1 MSKNFLDDLIKKT
14 SRSRRPRDL
23 EIRSSFSDTRHGN
36 KSLSE
41 KLLFDNTDKK
51 DDTTEIKDSADNKLY
66 AEFLSN
72 LSKSDLLDS
81 DNSDDA
87 INDVGDVLA
96 DDHQNSDLK
105 DFQDD
110 DLISVNDVI
119 SVNDLQKDNLNDD
132 TDVGKSNSLD
142 LSGILRSTGYDESS
156 KSQVDSAELSDKVS
170 ADIQETLR
178 DSSITS
184 RNSAKV
190 FKRAT
195 NKLSTTKQYEE
206 LKSSLEDMRASR
218 SSAISSIRNIVNP
231 STWEVDSKLLES
243 EDTDVV
249 CEYSA
254 LGESGLDDLVKCDKQ
269 NSSVQKNDQ
278 KLSEDVSNEVID
290 VSDILFNN
298 KNSDTSKIMESDD
311 LSAEYNADDSYQ
323 SESKSSEVDMKSFN
337 DESTVIDT
345 SQITQIGLADIVQS
359 NCQVQDDW
367 VLDES
372 YSSFDFSELNLTNH
386 DEIVQS
392 CTPEQLV
399 DWQLSDRSV
408 LDDFD
413 TQLRTD
419 LLDTANGED
428 KTLCV
433 SNSDDINDLKGLVNS
448 RSYLRDILDLLS
460 DVEKTYYYMGAS
472 RIRSKNCVMKI
483 VDFFG
488 NPNRSL
494 TGISLDNRVVIYL
507 LFFTVVAEFVEEY
520 SIDPND
526 IYAILFDVLGVINYR
541 EVLFIEVDSQLET
554 IFSRY
559 KLSNKD
565 SANLQSIFNLM
576 HRSIKELGL

>member
-51 DDTTEIKDSADNKLY
+51 DDTTEIKDSTDNKLY

-87 INDVGDVLA
+87 IDDVCDVLA
-96 DDHQNSDLK
+96 CDPQNSDSE
-105 DFQDD
+105 DFQDA
-110 DLISVNDVI
+110 DLT

-132 TDVGKSNSLD
+132 TDVGESNSLD
-142 LSGILRSTGYDESS
+142 LSDILRSMRYDKSS
-156 KSQVDSAELSDKVS
+156 KSQVDSAKLSDKVS
-170 ADIQETLR
+170 ADIQGISR
-178 DSSITS
+178 DSSIS
-184 RNSAKV
+184 SQNSAKV
-190 FKRAT
+190 FKRVT
-195 NKLSTTKQYEE
+195 NKLSATKQYEE

-231 STWEVDSKLLES
+231 STWEVNSELLES

-254 LGESGLDDLVKCDKQ
+254 LGESDLDDLVKCDKQ

-290 VSDILFNN
+290 VSAILFSN

-311 LSAEYNADDSYQ
+311 LSVESNADDSCQ
-323 SESKSSEVDMKSFN
+323 SDSKSSEVYMKSFN

-345 SQITQIGLADIVQS
+345 SQITQIGLTDIVQS
-359 NCQVQDDW
+359 NCQMQDDW

-372 YSSFDFSELNLTNH
+372 YSSFDFSELNLANH
-386 DEIVQS
+386 DEIAQS
-392 CTPEQLV
+392 CTSEQLV
-399 DWQLSDRSV
+399 DWQLSDKSV

-413 TQLRTD
+413 TQLRAD
-419 LLDTANGED
+419 LLDTTNGED

-433 SNSDDINDLKGLVNS
+433 SNSDDINDLEGLVNS

-526 IYAILFDVLGVINYR
+526 IYAILFDALGVINYR
-541 EVLFIEVDSQLET
+541 EVLFIEVDSQLER
-554 IFSRY
+554 IFSKY
-559 KLSNKD
+559 KLSNKN

>member
-51 DDTTEIKDSADNKLY
+51 DDTTEIKDSTDNKLY

-87 INDVGDVLA
+87 IDDVCDVLA
-96 DDHQNSDLK
+96 CDPQNSDSE
-105 DFQDD
+105 DFQDA
-110 DLISVNDVI
+110 DLT

-132 TDVGKSNSLD
+132 TDVGESNSLD
-142 LSGILRSTGYDESS
+142 LSDILRSMRYDKSS

-170 ADIQETLR
+170 ADIQGISR
-178 DSSITS
+178 DSSIS
-184 RNSAKV
+184 SQNSAKV
-190 FKRAT
+190 FKRVT

-231 STWEVDSKLLES
+231 STWEVNSELLES

-254 LGESGLDDLVKCDKQ
+254 LGESDLDDLVKCDKQ

-290 VSDILFNN
+290 VSAILFSN

-311 LSAEYNADDSYQ
+311 LSVESNADDSCQ
-323 SESKSSEVDMKSFN
+323 SDSKSSEVYMKSFN

-345 SQITQIGLADIVQS
+345 SQITQIGLTDIVQS
-359 NCQVQDDW
+359 NCQMQDDW

-372 YSSFDFSELNLTNH
+372 YSSFDFSELNLANH
-386 DEIVQS
+386 DEIAQS
-392 CTPEQLV
+392 CTSEQLV
-399 DWQLSDRSV
+399 DWQLSDKSV

-413 TQLRTD
+413 TQLRAD
-419 LLDTANGED
+419 LLDTTNGED

-433 SNSDDINDLKGLVNS
+433 SNSDDINDLEGLVNS

-541 EVLFIEVDSQLET
+541 EVLFIEVDSQLER
-554 IFSRY
+554 IFSKY

>member
-41 KLLFDNTDKK
+41 KLLFDSTDKK
-51 DDTTEIKDSADNKLY
+51 DDTTEIKDSVDNKLY

-96 DDHQNSDLK
+96 DDHQNSDSK

-110 DLISVNDVI
+110 DLISVND
-119 SVNDLQKDNLNDD
+119 LKKDNLNDD

-142 LSGILRSTGYDESS
+142 LSGILRSIGYGESS
-156 KSQVDSAELSDKVS
+156 KSQVDLAELSDKVS
-170 ADIQETLR
+170 ADIQGISR
-178 DSSITS
+178 DSSIS
-184 RNSAKV
+184 SQNSAKV

-254 LGESGLDDLVKCDKQ
+254 LGESDLDDLVTCDNQ
-269 NSSVQKNDQ
+269 NSSVQEDDE

-298 KNSDTSKIMESDD
+298 KNSDISKIMESDD
-311 LSAEYNADDSYQ
+311 LSAESNADDSYQ

-386 DEIVQS
+386 GEIVQS
-392 CTPEQLV
+392 RTPEQLV
-399 DWQLSDRSV
+399 DWQLSDKSM

-541 EVLFIEVDSQLET
+541 EVLFIEVDSQLER

>member
-51 DDTTEIKDSADNKLY
+51 DDTTEIKDSTDNKLY

-87 INDVGDVLA
+87 IDDVCDVLA
-96 DDHQNSDLK
+96 CDLQNSDSE
-105 DFQDD
+105 DFQDA
-110 DLISVNDVI
+110 DLT

-132 TDVGKSNSLD
+132 TDVGESNSLD
-142 LSGILRSTGYDESS
+142 LSDILRSMRYDKSS

-170 ADIQETLR
+170 ADIQGISR
-178 DSSITS
+178 DSSIS
-184 RNSAKV
+184 SQNSAKV
-190 FKRAT
+190 FKRVT

-231 STWEVDSKLLES
+231 STWEVNSELLES
-243 EDTDVV
+243 EDTNVV

-254 LGESGLDDLVKCDKQ
+254 LGESDLDDLVKCDKQ

-290 VSDILFNN
+290 VSAILFSN

-311 LSAEYNADDSYQ
+311 LSVESNADDSCQ
-323 SESKSSEVDMKSFN
+323 SDSKSSEVYMKSFN

-345 SQITQIGLADIVQS
+345 SQITQIGLTDIVQS
-359 NCQVQDDW
+359 NCQMQDDW

-372 YSSFDFSELNLTNH
+372 YSSFDFSELNLANH
-386 DEIVQS
+386 DEIAQS
-392 CTPEQLV
+392 CTSEQLV
-399 DWQLSDRSV
+399 DWQLSDKSV

-413 TQLRTD
+413 TQLRAD
-419 LLDTANGED
+419 LLDTTNGED

-433 SNSDDINDLKGLVNS
+433 SNSDDINDLEGLVNS

-526 IYAILFDVLGVINYR
+526 IYAILFDALGVINYR
-541 EVLFIEVDSQLET
+541 EVLFIEVDSQLER
-554 IFSRY
+554 IFSKY
-559 KLSNKD
+559 KLLNKD

>member
-51 DDTTEIKDSADNKLY
+51 DDTTEIKDSTDNKLY

-87 INDVGDVLA
+87 IDDVCDVLA
-96 DDHQNSDLK
+96 CDPQNSDSE
-105 DFQDD
+105 DFQDA
-110 DLISVNDVI
+110 DLT

-132 TDVGKSNSLD
+132 TDVGESNSLD
-142 LSGILRSTGYDESS
+142 LSDILRSVRYDKSS

-170 ADIQETLR
+170 ADIQGISR
-178 DSSITS
+178 DSSIGS
-184 RNSAKV
+184 QNSAKV
-190 FKRAT
+190 FKRVT

-231 STWEVDSKLLES
+231 STWEVNSELLES

-254 LGESGLDDLVKCDKQ
+254 LGESDLDDLVKCDKQ

-290 VSDILFNN
+290 VSAILFSN
-298 KNSDTSKIMESDD
+298 KNLDTSKIMESDD
-311 LSAEYNADDSYQ
+311 LSVESNADDSCQ
-323 SESKSSEVDMKSFN
+323 SDSKSSEVYMKSFN

-345 SQITQIGLADIVQS
+345 SQITQIGLTDIVQS
-359 NCQVQDDW
+359 NCQMQDDW

-372 YSSFDFSELNLTNH
+372 YSSFDFSELNLANH
-386 DEIVQS
+386 DEIAQS
-392 CTPEQLV
+392 CTSEQLV
-399 DWQLSDRSV
+399 DWQLSDKSV

-413 TQLRTD
+413 TQLRAD
-419 LLDTANGED
+419 LLDTTNGED

-526 IYAILFDVLGVINYR
+526 IYAILFDALGVINYR
-541 EVLFIEVDSQLET
+541 EVLFIEVDSQLER
-554 IFSRY
+554 IFSKY
-559 KLSNKD
+559 KLLNKD

>member
-359 NCQVQDDW
+359 NCQVQNDW

>member
-51 DDTTEIKDSADNKLY
+51 DDTTEIKDSTDNKLY

-87 INDVGDVLA
+87 IDDVGDVLA
-96 DDHQNSDLK
+96 CDPQNSDSE
-105 DFQDD
+105 DFQDA
-110 DLISVNDVI
+110 DLT

-132 TDVGKSNSLD
+132 TDVGESNSLD
-142 LSGILRSTGYDESS
+142 LSDILRSMGYDESS

-170 ADIQETLR
+170 ADIQGISS
-178 DSSITS
+178 DSSIS
-184 RNSAKV
+184 SPNSAKV
-190 FKRAT
+190 FKRVT

-231 STWEVDSKLLES
+231 STWEVNSELLES

-290 VSDILFNN
+290 VSAILFSN

-311 LSAEYNADDSYQ
+311 LSVESNADDSCQ
-323 SESKSSEVDMKSFN
+323 SDSKSSEVYMKSFN

-345 SQITQIGLADIVQS
+345 SQIPQIGLTDIVQS
-359 NCQVQDDW
+359 NCQMQDDW

-372 YSSFDFSELNLTNH
+372 YSSFDFSELNLANH
-386 DEIVQS
+386 DEIAQS
-392 CTPEQLV
+392 CTSEQLV
-399 DWQLSDRSV
+399 DWQLSDKSV

-413 TQLRTD
+413 TQLRAD
-419 LLDTANGED
+419 LLDTTNGED

-433 SNSDDINDLKGLVNS
+433 SNSDDINDLEGLVNS

-526 IYAILFDVLGVINYR
+526 IYAILFDALGVINYR
-541 EVLFIEVDSQLET
+541 EVLFIEVDSQLER
-554 IFSRY
+554 IFSKY
-559 KLSNKD
+559 KLLNKD

>member
-51 DDTTEIKDSADNKLY
+51 DDTTEIKDSTDNKLY

-87 INDVGDVLA
+87 IDDVCDVLA
-96 DDHQNSDLK
+96 CDPQNSDSE
-105 DFQDD
+105 DFQDA
-110 DLISVNDVI
+110 DLT

-132 TDVGKSNSLD
+132 TDVGESNSLD
-142 LSGILRSTGYDESS
+142 LSDILRSMRYDKSS
-156 KSQVDSAELSDKVS
+156 KSQVDSAKLSDKVS
-170 ADIQETLR
+170 ADIQGISR
-178 DSSITS
+178 DSSIS
-184 RNSAKV
+184 SQNSAKV
-190 FKRAT
+190 FKRVT
-195 NKLSTTKQYEE
+195 NKLSATKQYEE

-231 STWEVDSKLLES
+231 STWEVNSELLES

-254 LGESGLDDLVKCDKQ
+254 LGESDLDDLVKCDKQ

-290 VSDILFNN
+290 VSAILFSN

-311 LSAEYNADDSYQ
+311 LSVESNADDSCQ
-323 SESKSSEVDMKSFN
+323 SDSKSSEVYMKSFN

-345 SQITQIGLADIVQS
+345 SQITQIGLTDIVQS
-359 NCQVQDDW
+359 NCQMQDDW

-372 YSSFDFSELNLTNH
+372 YSSFDFSELNLANH
-386 DEIVQS
+386 DEIAQS
-392 CTPEQLV
+392 CTSEQLV
-399 DWQLSDRSV
+399 DWQLSDKSV

-413 TQLRTD
+413 TQLRAD
-419 LLDTANGED
+419 LLDTTNGED

-433 SNSDDINDLKGLVNS
+433 SNSDDINDLEGLVNY

-526 IYAILFDVLGVINYR
+526 IYAILFDALGVINYR
-541 EVLFIEVDSQLET
+541 EVLFIEVDSQLER
-554 IFSRY
+554 IFSKY
-559 KLSNKD
+559 KLSNKN

>member
-41 KLLFDNTDKK
+41 KLLFDSTDKK

-87 INDVGDVLA
+87 IDDVGDVLA
-96 DDHQNSDLK
+96 CDPQNSDSE
-105 DFQDD
+105 DFQGA
-110 DLISVNDVI
+110 DLT

-132 TDVGKSNSLD
+132 TDVGESNSLD
-142 LSGILRSTGYDESS
+142 LSNILRSMGYDKSS

-170 ADIQETLR
+170 ADIQGISR
-178 DSSITS
+178 DSSIS
-184 RNSAKV
+184 SQNSAKV

-254 LGESGLDDLVKCDKQ
+254 LGESDLDDLVTCDNQ
-269 NSSVQKNDQ
+269 NSSVQEDDE

-298 KNSDTSKIMESDD
+298 KNSDISKIMESDD
-311 LSAEYNADDSYQ
+311 LSAESNADDSCQ
-323 SESKSSEVDMKSFN
+323 SDSKSSEVDMKSFN

-359 NCQVQDDW
+359 NCQVQNDW

-386 DEIVQS
+386 DKIVQS
-392 CTPEQLV
+392 CMPEQLV
-399 DWQLSDRSV
+399 DWQLSDKSM